1 MKTNL
6 LWRKLVLQSRKKM
19 TQNQQE
25 KIKTLLEK
33 YNDILLVS
41 MRLAV
46 AEDFTELIILNKDDS
61 DFELS
66 ELLQNKDEFSNY
78 IMKEFFKQNSNP
90 ITSKLGEMDEF
101 KLKLQK
107 QTKIKF

>member
-1 MKTNL
+1 
-6 LWRKLVLQSRKKM
+6 M

-25 KIKTLLEK
+25 KIKSLLEK

-46 AEDFTELIILNKDDS
+46 AEDFTGLVILNKDDT

-66 ELLQNKDEFSNY
+66 ALLQNKDEFSNY
-78 IMKEFFKQNSNP
+78 VLKEFLKNNSNP
-90 ITSKLGEMDEF
+90 ITSELGKMDE
-101 KLKLQK
+101 LKLNIQK
-107 QTKIKF
+107 QKKIKF

>member
-1 MKTNL
+1 VNKELAMT
-6 LWRKLVLQSRKKM
+6 KK
-19 TQNQQE
+19 QQD
-25 KIKTLLEK
+25 KIKMLLKK

-46 AEDFTELIILNKDDS
+46 AEDFTGLVILNKDDT

-66 ELLQNKDEFSNY
+66 KLLQNKDEFSNY
-78 IMKEFFKQNSNP
+78 VLKEFLKNNSNSV
-90 ITSKLGEMDEF
+90 TSELGKMDE
-101 KLKLQK
+101 LKFNIQK

>member
-1 MKTNL
+1 
-6 LWRKLVLQSRKKM
+6 M

-25 KIKTLLEK
+25 KIKNLLQK

-46 AEDFTELIILNKDDS
+46 AEDFTGLVILNKDDT

-66 ELLQNKDEFSNY
+66 ELLQNKGEFSNY
-78 IMKEFFKQNSNP
+78 VMKEFLKNNSNP
-90 ITSKLGEMDEF
+90 ITSELGKMDE
-101 KLKLQK
+101 LKLSIQRK
-107 QTKIKF
+107 K

>member
-1 MKTNL
+1 MNKELAMT
-6 LWRKLVLQSRKKM
+6 KK
-19 TQNQQE
+19 QQD
-25 KIKTLLEK
+25 KIKMLLKK

-46 AEDFTELIILNKDDS
+46 AEDFTGLVILNKDDT

-66 ELLQNKDEFSNY
+66 KLLQNKDEFSNY
-78 IMKEFFKQNSNP
+78 VLKEFLKNNSNSV
-90 ITSKLGEMDEF
+90 TSELGKMDE
-101 KLKLQK
+101 LKFNIQK

>member
-1 MKTNL
+1 ML
-6 LWRKLVLQSRKKM
+6 LK
-19 TQNQQE
+19 
-25 KIKTLLEK
+25 K

-46 AEDFTELIILNKDDS
+46 AEDFTGLVILNKDDT

-66 ELLQNKDEFSNY
+66 KLLQNKDEFSNY
-78 IMKEFFKQNSNP
+78 VLKEFLKNNSNSV
-90 ITSKLGEMDEF
+90 TSELGKMDE
-101 KLKLQK
+101 LKFNIQK